1 MWHLHWHFWNEK
13 ASHCFFPTFSLFI
26 FFSVLFSLSY
36 VICFGLFS
44 LLRILYFLLFSLARD
59 EQILHL
65 GTLMYRRMNDII
77 YGVLFSRKFG
87 YFCLQYGIQD
97 LSYFIF
103 LEHSKTSNVAC
114 LWCVQWL
121 VLRYGFL
128 LVVSS
133 LFLYEVQVV
142 LREIKNGVK
151 HSSQSLFPNGK
162 ICV

>member
-77 YGVLFSRKFG
+77 YGFVFQKIWLFLPAIWYTGFVLFHFPGALKDQQC
-87 YFCLQYGIQD
+87 CLP
-97 LSYFIF
+97 LVCA
-103 LEHSKTSNVAC
+103 VAC
-114 LWCVQWL
+114 STVWL
-121 VLRYGFL
+121 SPGCFIS
-128 LVVSS
+128 VS
-133 LFLYEVQVV
+133 L
-142 LREIKNGVK
+142 
-151 HSSQSLFPNGK
+151 
-162 ICV
+162 